1 MTLKKM
7 TFKTKTTMSLAAA
20 MGTLALAAT
29 SSNAAVI
36 LADDFGDVLNANKTG
51 HTANLGAW
59 NTVNGITAPSTSLL
73 FFDGGTATPASFH
86 TGTSTDGEIDVNNN
100 MTAGGWDTSFDL
112 VLDGATSTIDL
123 TTMVIDLRLTNG
135 SGGAQTTGAK
145 SGQMLVELEGS
156 ISGVLGTADLGG
168 NIAYPTDVYQR
179 TVDLSGFA
187 TLDGSETYTITLQAR
202 GTGFGHHKS
211 LQAFTLNGD
220 TSAVPEPTTTAL
232 LGLGGLALILRR
244 RK

>member
-1 MTLKKM
+1 MTLK
-7 TFKTKTTMSLAAA
+7 TKKTMSLAAV

-29 SSNAAVI
+29 SSNAAIMVI
-36 LADDFGDVLNANKTG
+36 LADNFDDVLDANKTG
-51 HTANLGAW
+51 NTATFDAW
-59 NTVNGITAPSTSLL
+59 DTVNGIDTPATSLA
-73 FFDGGTATPASFH
+73 FFDGGTTTAASFFNVN
-86 TGTSTDGEIDVNNN
+86 DGEIDVNNN

-112 VLDGATSTIDL
+112 VLDGTTSTIDL
-123 TTMVIDLRLTNG
+123 TSMVIDLRLTNG
-135 SGGAQTTGAK
+135 SGGAQVTNSK
-145 SGQMLVELEGS
+145 SGQMLVELSGS

-168 NIAYPTDVYQR
+168 NIGYPSDVYQR
-179 TVDLSGFA
+179 SVDLSSFA
-187 TLDGSETYTITLQAR
+187 ALDGSETYTITLQAR